1 MADIYVV
8 DRLGPKQSLTEEG
21 YLLCKDV
28 ALARTGVMI
37 YGPWEL
43 KDDEGNF
50 LKPGTDG
57 VIYVTRSPEELF
69 NANTM
74 GSFEGKP
81 VTINH
86 PAVAGFMVTPDNS
99 SDLTKG
105 HVQNVHRGLGADDD
119 ILFADVLITN
129 KEGIKKVRDR
139 ELVQISLGYN
149 ASYAQTTPGVA
160 KQYDILG
167 NHIALVVNG
176 RCGER
181 CAIGDS
187 NMKTTTLDELTKVQ
201 LRQAFMTRDADA
213 FENLMSEEKKPEEK
227 KPEDKP
233 EGDKPEG
240 GEAPPF
246 AKKDEPGMGGGSP
259 AGGGEGK
266 PPAPPPASPEGGTH
280 HHIVINVHGQGSG
293 GVPNAEGAG
302 GGVDVKEQPGAA
314 PDAPIPQIGPADE
327 GGATRVGADPNNP
340 GGAAG
345 SMGDP
350 NMEDDGDPVEMIMAA
365 IKKIAARLTAVEQML
380 QGGQKPA
387 QQPAPQP
394 GATTQDDGAAGG
406 TDMSGSIAVENKD
419 GSKVEQNA
427 GVAPSATKPDAEG
440 PKGAEGAE
448 VEKDMITKEDHGGEV
463 KADADVPTQDD
474 APAGKEAGGEFGE
487 TAPQGGTDPGSMK
500 MNPSGFGSAD
510 RIAKVGIAL
519 KPPPRQTKD
528 DTLETPEGAP
538 GPDLEKDMITK
549 DDAQA
554 PAGSPGAELAK
565 GAGIRT
571 RDRVRT
577 KDGVVDAR
585 TAVRDREAWQNVM
598 AMAEVI
604 SPGCKLPTFDAA
616 ITPADTKKNLCT
628 FKRSVLDSAWGT
640 ASGNSVMRL
649 FVGDEA
655 PKINSMTCDAVD
667 ILFSASAR
675 ALSRDHIMSAVQQG
689 ASSAQQAVTEAKVP
703 TPAELNAQYAKFYQ
717 DKI

>member
-43 KDDEGNF
+43 KDEEGNF

-314 PDAPIPQIGPADE
+314 PDAPIQQIGPADE

-463 KADADVPTQDD
+463 KADADVPTKD
-474 APAGKEAGGEFGE
+474 GE
-487 TAPQGGTDPGSMK
+487 
-500 MNPSGFGSAD
+500 
-510 RIAKVGIAL
+510 V
-519 KPPPRQTKD
+519 QTP
-528 DTLETPEGAP
+528 TGAP